1 MQENA
6 TTTDETVTPVQEES
20 KPESGEKVE
29 ADSSNQMADCKE
41 GEDKAN
47 EVVNQEGTDKK
58 EEEKVAES
66 EQETPKKEEKPKVD
80 MGRYRELLNGVIDSF
95 KELEVMVVIK
105 PRDMNMNDFQCKSE
119 FVMEVEEYLREKK
132 QMEEKVRNDKK
143 TKKDNKEDDKIISD
157 KNKTNGK
164 KDDAKRDRNGSG
176 KKEEQKESVASKGK
190 KDAKKDDTRKI
201 NRVEISDSEDE
212 SKPSKKQKVDDEKE
226 KPQEKPAKASGNQ
239 KGKNTGL
246 SVAELNKTAE
256 FKDIWT
262 KLTEYR
268 TN

>member
-1 MQENA
+1 M
-6 TTTDETVTPVQEES
+6 TRKLKRT
-20 KPESGEKVE
+20 
-29 ADSSNQMADCKE
+29 
-41 GEDKAN
+41 
-47 EVVNQEGTDKK
+47 
-58 EEEKVAES
+58 
-66 EQETPKKEEKPKVD
+66 
-80 MGRYRELLNGVIDSF
+80 
-95 KELEVMVVIK
+95 
-105 PRDMNMNDFQCKSE
+105 
-119 FVMEVEEYLREKK
+119 
-132 QMEEKVRNDKK
+132 
-143 TKKDNKEDDKIISD
+143 TKKMTRLSATRTK
-157 KNKTNGK
+157 NGK

-262 KLTEYR
+262 KLTEY
-268 TN
+268 